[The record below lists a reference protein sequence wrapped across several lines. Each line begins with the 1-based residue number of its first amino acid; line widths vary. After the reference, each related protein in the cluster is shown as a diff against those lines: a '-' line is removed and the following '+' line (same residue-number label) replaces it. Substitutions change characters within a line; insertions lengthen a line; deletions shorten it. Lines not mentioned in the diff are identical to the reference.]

1 MAQPQNDDVQ
11 NPNLIRREVEAPLV
25 KVDGRI
31 SYQEFVIMMKMG
43 ADWRKTSRQYSE
55 ERFNDL
61 CMKLMKNGSLELAGK
76 GR

>member
-1 MAQPQNDDVQ
+1 MSHLDISAIDWDVT
-11 NPNLIRREVEAPLV
+11 
-25 KVDGRI
+25 DGRI